1 MIIQMFELPE
11 RWHTHYEEYQ
21 GRQTTIAHYVFED
34 KTFYRCC
41 CHKIGMRKVTNQRV
55 AATMVTTGAIM
66 GTVVE
71 SRAIMCATMVRISK
85 IMALLAQE

>member
-41 CHKIGMRKVTNQRV
+41 CHKIGMRKVTSQRV
-55 AATMVTTGAIM
+55 AATMVTTG
-66 GTVVE
+66 
-71 SRAIMCATMVRISK
+71 ATMVRISK